1 MKNDSDLKPEYD
13 FKTLRKA
20 DPARHRAILARG
32 ASSATVRQEDGSV
45 TIIALEPD
53 PRALLVRLEPDVAKA
68 FPTAEAVNE
77 GLRSLMRT
85 SEAQQRKA
93 S

>member
-1 MKNDSDLKPEYD
+1 MISELCEKQTQPVTAL
-13 FKTLRKA
+13 
-20 DPARHRAILARG
+20 
-32 ASSATVRQEDGSV
+32 SSLEAQVVRPCGKKMAQSPSV
-45 TIIALEPD
+45 TALELD
-53 PRALLVRLEPDVAKA
+53 LRALLVRLEPDVAKA

-85 SEAQQRKA
+85 SETQQRKA

>member
-1 MKNDSDLKPEYD
+1 MKNDSGLKPEYD
-13 FKTLRKA
+13 FKTLLKA

-32 ASSATVRQEDGSV
+32 ASSATVRQEDGLV
-45 TIIALEPD
+45 TVIALELD

-85 SEAQQRKA
+85 SETQQRKA